1 MSVDKGQSTRDL
13 YRAAFA
19 GSEIE
24 EPDRED
30 GRSGRRA
37 QRFVRAAD
45 VVTLGLGLWLLG
57 APYALNYNGGGGLDG
72 FWNDAIVGAVVSL
85 AALVRLA
92 DPGRGAAVR
101 VGSILLGVWL
111 LLAPAVLGYV
121 GGAAA
126 KATANEV
133 TVGVLVAVLALISL
147 LASASMAKPDRSDAD
162 SDSNTLDLPRGGATA
177 RVRRDRDERPGSPA

>member
-19 GSEIE
+19 GSEFE

-30 GRSGRRA
+30 GRSGHRSRRV
-37 QRFVRAAD
+37 VRVAD

-57 APYALNYNGGGGLDG
+57 APYALNYNGGSGLDG

-92 DPGRGAAVR
+92 EPGRGAAVR
-101 VGSILLGVWL
+101 VGSILLGGWL

-121 GGAAA
+121 GGTAP

-147 LASASMAKPDRSDAD
+147 LASASVPKPDRSDAD
-162 SDSNTLDLPRGGATA
+162 SRPDTLDLPWGGATA
-177 RVRRDRDERPGSPA
+177 RVRREGDAGPGSPA